1 MTFNEMY
8 DILRDYVDVSDE
20 ALGLACGLCGQNT
33 ETMERVLYYFTGWH
47 SFEGYM
53 EEIEGE

>member
-20 ALGLACGLCGQNT
+20 AIRVACALCGQNT
-33 ETMERVLYYFTGWH
+33 HTLENVLFYFTGWH
-47 SFEGYM
+47 SFESFMG
-53 EEIEGE
+53 EVEGE

>member
-1 MTFNEMY
+1 MY

-20 ALGLACGLCGQNT
+20 AIRVACALCGQNT
-33 ETMERVLYYFTGWH
+33 HTLENVLFYFTGWH
-47 SFEGYM
+47 SFEGFM

>member
-20 ALGLACGLCGQNT
+20 AIRVACALCGQNT
-33 ETMERVLYYFTGWH
+33 HTLENVLFYFTGGH
-47 SFEGYM
+47 SFEGFM
-53 EEIEGE
+53 EEVEGE